1 MRVAHYNVTMVRICA
16 AAAAATAA
24 WRASIVISFA
34 LPDGS
39 VQSTEQSTEDDHG
52 HSIVECEEC
61 AAESNKNVRHLGFFA
76 VIVLCIGECRHLRLR
91 PLGPMSSRVGSSQ
104 FLNRINRQIPAPA
117 GDQSSS
123 PFCSALFYIFLL

>member
-1 MRVAHYNVTMVRICA
+1 MRVAHYNVTMVRICAA

-39 VQSTEQSTEDDHG
+39 VQSTEDGDG

-61 AAESNKNVRHLGFFA
+61 AAESNKNVRHLGF
-76 VIVLCIGECRHLRLR
+76 LR
-91 PLGPMSSRVGSSQ
+91 
-104 FLNRINRQIPAPA
+104 
-117 GDQSSS
+117 
-123 PFCSALFYIFLL
+123 